1 MGNPELGGDITNLV
15 SSLGGHA
22 EDLCPGELNEEDKP
36 PYLDLKPAE
45 LRLGESW
52 GLW

>member
-1 MGNPELGGDITNLV
+1 MGDPELGGDITNLV

-22 EDLCPGELNEEDKP
+22 EHLSPGDLNEEDKP
-36 PYLDLKPAE
+36 PYLDLKPVE